1 MITFID
7 TCYLL
12 NNLDKIN
19 DHFYISSVTIEEL
32 EKIKTSIHKDEDV
45 KYKARK
51 AVRFLIDN
59 RSNYTVIP
67 FKFSYEELNELF
79 DDLPRNND
87 SQILA
92 CAYSVYLEAQK
103 DNTDFIFKY
112 PNICLTHMTKYMFW
126 VMFIGFYH

>member
-32 EKIKTSIHKDEDV
+32 ENIKTSIHKDEDI

-51 AVRFLIDN
+51 VVRFLTDN

-67 FKFSYEELNELF
+67 FKYSYEELNELF

-92 CAYSVYLEAQK
+92 CAYSVYLKAQK
-103 DNTDFIFKY
+103 NKICIILLFI
-112 PNICLTHMTKYMFW
+112 
-126 VMFIGFYH
+126 